1 MGEQCGVGC
10 FLTIVLI
17 QSLMPLTL
25 MFCVTL
31 THIHLEASPFIL
43 ANVPLLTQNIC
54 IVHDLFVV
62 SAAGIGGPEWVE
74 VYSQLTARSWGYSAP
89 HL

>member
-1 MGEQCGVGC
+1 MGEHCDVGC
-10 FLTIVLI
+10 FMTIARI
-17 QSLMPLTL
+17 EPLMPLTL
-25 MFCVTL
+25 MFCATL
-31 THIHLEASPFIL
+31 THIHLEASPLIH
-43 ANVPLLTQNIC
+43 ANVPLFTQNIC